1 MTVPGKAN
9 ELPPR
14 IHSFGPVAD
23 ADARILILGSMP
35 GKASLLADQYYAHP
49 RNHFWPILGELAGA
63 RRELPYE
70 DRLRKLKAA
79 GIALWDVLASCER
92 DSSLDADIRTGSMQA
107 NDFGDFFRRHP
118 RLRRVLFNGAT
129 AATTFQRLVL
139 PGVPASNLQLL
150 RLPSTSP
157 ANAAVSYER
166 KLQAWRQ
173 AIADGPCD

>member
-1 MTVPGKAN
+1 MSSKMK

-35 GKASLLADQYYAHP
+35 GKASLRADQYYAHP
-49 RNHFWPILGELAGA
+49 QNHFWRIIGELTGAG
-63 RRELPYE
+63 RELPYD
-70 DRLRKLKAA
+70 DRLRQLKAA

-92 DSSLDADIRTGSMQA
+92 DSSLDADIRTGSMQV
-107 NDFGDFFRRHP
+107 NDFGEFFCRHS

-129 AATTFQRLVL
+129 AATTFHRLVL
-139 PGVPASNLQLL
+139 PGLSAAHLQLL

-157 ANAAVSYER
+157 ANAAMSYER

-173 AIADGPCD
+173 AITDEHCG